1 MKWKSLPYM
10 VLVPMVLA
18 VAVAGCE
25 AEKSANPLSPTV
37 AGPIPGVNITA
48 PTLIQ
53 PSQGFKYK
61 DSEQP
66 IKLVV
71 QNATSNG
78 VRPLYYTFE
87 VATDKS
93 FSKKLFSRTHVAPGA
108 NGRTSVQIDR
118 LDDGRTYYWRARA
131 EDGANTG
138 GFQTQS
144 FDIYPPP
151 KLDPPRAIA
160 PVNNQLT
167 SNRSPILKLRA
178 SSREGPIGKVKYEI
192 QVSTNQGFTVLVTK
206 ATVAET
212 GSQTNYTATSLPE
225 GETLYWRARATD
237 GDTTSDWMATE
248 SFRTPGGGG
257 GSPSP
262 SPGPAPGGPCNSSDP
277 ETIVKCER
285 AKYGHMSESQV
296 VSFLTS
302 TAKSLNRNGISGAP
316 FGLLVKTGGSNC
328 NGYSCDII
336 CAGNGSS
343 QKQWDVLR
351 DAEGDQDPVWNRLS
365 TIAIRTCQIK

>member
-1 MKWKSLPYM
+1 MKWKSSPSVLLP
-10 VLVPMVLA
+10 VVLA
-18 VAVAGCE
+18 LALAGCE

-37 AGPIPGVNITA
+37 AGPIPGVNITP
-48 PTLIQ
+48 PTIVQ

-71 QNATSNG
+71 QNATTNG

-87 VATDKS
+87 VASDLKFT
-93 FSKKLFSRTHVAPGA
+93 KKLFSRTQIPPGA

-118 LDDGRTYYWRARA
+118 LEDGRTYYWRARA
-131 EDGANTG
+131 QDGANTG
-138 GFQTQS
+138 SFQTAS
-144 FDIYPPP
+144 FEIYPPP

-178 SSREGPIGKVKYEI
+178 STREGAIGTVRYEI
-192 QVSTNQGFTVLVTK
+192 QVSTNQGFTALVK
-206 ATVAET
+206 SATVTET

-237 GDTTSDWMATE
+237 GTTTSGWMSTE
-248 SFRTPGGGG
+248 SFRTPG

-262 SPGPAPGGPCNSSDP
+262 SPGPTPSGPCNSSDP
-277 ETIVKCER
+277 EAIVKCER

-296 VSFLTS
+296 VSFLTA
-302 TAKSLNRNGISGAP
+302 TAKSLNRNHISGGP

-351 DAEGDQDPVWNRLS
+351 DAEGDQEAGWSKLS
-365 TIAIRTCQIK
+365 TIAIRTCEIK